1 MASIKRRETAR
12 GEARYDVRVRLGDR
26 VVTRTFPRRQDG
38 ERWARLVEADQ
49 VRGEALDPRAGDVLL
64 EEYATRWMAS
74 RRLAP
79 RTRELYA
86 DLHDRFIAPVLGRIA
101 LGRITPERVR
111 VWHHDL
117 GAQVSEN
124 QAAKAYRLLRAVLH
138 TAADDGLIAR
148 NPCRIPGG
156 GQERSPERPFV
167 APETALALVEAIEPR
182 YRALVLLAATGGL
195 RLGELLALRRCD
207 LDLEDG
213 TVRVDE
219 QLVQLRDGTQLRS
232 KPKTAAGRRAVAI
245 PSVTVDALREHLDQH
260 AEPGDDG
267 LVFCNHGGG
276 PLRRATLYSAWLR
289 ARAEV
294 GADNVTLH
302 DLRHASATLAAQAGA
317 TTRELMARLG
327 HSSPQ
332 AALRYQHA
340 SPERDRDLAARL
352 DQIFARPRDGRA
364 MEPVANEA
372 QVDDVSPDLGL

>member
-1 MASIKRRETAR
+1 MR
-12 GEARYDVRVRLGDR
+12 GEARYDVRVRIGER
-26 VVTRTFPRRQDG
+26 VVTRTFRRRQDA
-38 ERWARLVEADQ
+38 ERWAKVTEAERLTGTAI
-49 VRGEALDPRAGDVLL
+49 DPRAGDVLFGD
-64 EEYATRWMAS
+64 YGTRWMAS

-86 DLHDRFIAPVLGRIA
+86 DLHTRFLAPVFGA
-101 LGRITPERVR
+101 LGVSRITPEHIR
-111 VWHHDL
+111 VWHRNL
-117 GAQVSEN
+117 AVQVSEN

-138 TAADDGLIAR
+138 TAVDDGLIAR

-156 GQERSPERPFV
+156 GLERSPERPFV
-167 APETALALVEAIEPR
+167 TPETTLALVEAIEPR

-195 RLGELLALRRCD
+195 RLGELLALQRSD
-207 LDLEDG
+207 LDIEDG

-232 KPKTAAGRRAVAI
+232 EPKTAAGRRVVAI
-245 PSVTVDALREHLDQH
+245 PTVTVEALREHLDRY
-260 AEPGDDG
+260 AEPGNDG

-276 PLRRATLYSAWLR
+276 PLRRATLYNAWNR

-302 DLRHASATLAAQAGA
+302 DLRHAGATLAAQAGA

-340 SPERDRDLAARL
+340 SPERDRELATRL
-352 DQIFARPRDGRA
+352 DALFARPRDERVT
-364 MEPVANEA
+364 EPAANETHVA
-372 QVDDVSPDLGL
+372 DMTPDLGH